1 MRDDLLD
8 AEAAVEWAVT
18 QIPLM
23 QDGFIRWQR
32 SNPYN
37 VVQERDPDTGR
48 DIAVTYDQPFPPIFN
63 AWAGAIINS
72 LRSSLDLL
80 AAALATRNGGKPSH
94 ETHFPI
100 FASDHEM
107 IDPVDGIEG
116 KKWLSKPERAAIKAL
131 KPYKGGDHTL
141 WPLHRLDI
149 LRKHERLLS
158 TSPDVKG
165 FLMIGRHMHVGGTK
179 AIKRLQ
185 NKTVLLN
192 LSPGEILNATQ
203 GNTLLA
209 TFITFR
215 EPTLGLADEEV
226 ATVLRKFAGRV
237 SEIVKLF
244 TPDKRSPEKNYR

>member
-8 AEAAVEWAVT
+8 AQAAIDWAVT
-18 QIPLM
+18 QIPLL
-23 QDGFIRWQR
+23 QQGFIEWQR
-32 SNPYN
+32 RNPCR
-37 VVQERDPDTGR
+37 VVQERDPDTGE
-48 DIAVTYDQPFPPIFN
+48 DIAVTYDQPFPLTFN
-63 AWAGAIINS
+63 AWTGAIINS

-80 AAALATRNGGKPSH
+80 AAALAARNSVIPNH

-100 FASDHEM
+100 FRSLHDM
-107 IDPVDGIEG
+107 IDPLEGIEG
-116 KKWLSKPERAAIKAL
+116 KKWLSHSERSAVKAL
-131 KPYKGGDHTL
+131 KPYDGGDDTL

-158 TSPDVKG
+158 TRPDVKG

-179 AIKRLQ
+179 ALKRLE

-192 LSPGEILNATQ
+192 LSPGEVLNATQ

-215 EPTLGLADEEV
+215 EPTLGLDDEEV
-226 ATVLRKFAGRV
+226 AVILRKFATRAA
-237 SEIVKLF
+237 EIIMLF
-244 TPDKRSPEKNYR
+244 DAT

>member
-1 MRDDLLD
+1 M
-8 AEAAVEWAVT
+8 
-18 QIPLM
+18 
-23 QDGFIRWQR
+23 F
-32 SNPYN
+32 SN
-37 VVQERDPDTGR
+37 
-48 DIAVTYDQPFPPIFN
+48 
-63 AWAGAIINS
+63 
-72 LRSSLDLL
+72 LR
-80 AAALATRNGGKPSH
+80 AALDQAICASIISIRGPRVRIKRTY
-94 ETHFPI
+94 FP
-100 FASDHEM
+100 FA
-107 IDPVDGIEG
+107 DGAGDLQEAMRKRC
-116 KKWLSKPERAAIKAL
+116 KKVPAEIKTL
-131 KPYKGGDHTL
+131 VKGFKPYKGGDHTL

-215 EPTLGLADEEV
+215 EPTLGLDDEEV

-244 TPDKRSPEKNYR
+244 TPDKRSPEIP